1 MIQKKIYVFVYVCG
15 YQYTCTK
22 RKSETQREDKA
33 NVHIIISGES
43 AVEYTEFHT
52 LFLCLFPKY
61 EVELN

>member
-1 MIQKKIYVFVYVCG
+1 MIRKKIYVCVVISIHVLRES
-15 YQYTCTK
+15 Q
-22 RKSETQREDKA
+22 RPREDKA

-43 AVEYTEFHT
+43 AEEYTEFHT